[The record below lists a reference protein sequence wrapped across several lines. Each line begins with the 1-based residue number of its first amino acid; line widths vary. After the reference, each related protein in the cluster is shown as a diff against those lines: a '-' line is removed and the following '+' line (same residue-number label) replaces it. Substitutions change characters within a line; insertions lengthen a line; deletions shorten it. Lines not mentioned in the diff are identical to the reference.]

1 MIGIV
6 DTITLAVA
14 KLKTRRIMMFI
25 TVLVAGLMFS
35 VLFAAALIIS
45 GALDSFARF
54 DQASDQSFLV
64 KTYPADLFEQKIL
77 GSIDEKDK
85 QARIEANQYYLQYL
99 EEQKV
104 LAKQHK
110 IDFDEK
116 SIKPP
121 IKKYQFGD
129 HAEYVYDNESPV
141 VERILAEKQKQFIAK
156 ADNNLQGLKKRA
168 AAFHPVNFYE
178 TSDYKRNSISG
189 LKFIKDS
196 KEDLLNR
203 DIKEIERS
211 SGWGEA
217 SVRLSQY
224 RLEEDVAMKN
234 LILPMNDLRRQ
245 NNQAIPVV
253 ITAKEAQAL
262 FGDKLGIQP
271 APSDQKQ
278 LIKWIEET
286 QTKVNGQTYQVC
298 YRNSAEERLLEEVI
312 EQQVV
317 KDKKSTESSQDQP
330 KIIYNLPATACGRVT
345 IKQDNRTKED
355 KKRDEAQ
362 IAIAKQKGNYQEPWS
377 EIITF
382 QVVGIFPPIKHETRG
397 NNDVADIARDLLTNQ
412 IDQGA
417 IIPLSLYRQLPNKL
431 KLDQMFFPPATSDNL
446 ASSGKLLDD
455 AGFRPIVVEFASYQN
470 AIDFM
475 DFVNGEAALKYAQ
488 QPRGILGWVLGDV
501 KDYYRNRPTDKSKYK
516 FYASPFGRN
525 FATLQSIK
533 HQSRNFVIM
542 VIAIISLIAAIILSL
557 TMARVMSDSRHETA
571 IFRAVGAR
579 RGDIAKI
586 YLSYSLIIA
595 MLVIIVSLLFGAI
608 ISLVLHKIYSENLTI
623 LTKLSY
629 GLFNQNLD
637 FKLFGLNP
645 IWLGVLSL
653 AIVVMSLVAVIP
665 PMLRNVVRN
674 PIKDIKDQ

>member
-6 DTITLAVA
+6 DTLTLAVA

-25 TVLVAGLMFS
+25 TVVVAGLMFS

-54 DQASDQSFLV
+54 DKASNQSFLV
-64 KTYPADLFEQKIL
+64 KTYPAGLFEQKIL
-77 GSIDEKDK
+77 RSIDENDK
-85 QARIEANQYYLQYL
+85 QAIAEANQHYLRYI
-99 EEQKV
+99 EEQKS

-110 IDFDEK
+110 LDFDEK

-129 HAEYVYDNESPV
+129 HAEYVYDDESPV
-141 VERILAEKQKQFIAK
+141 VERILAEKQKKFIAK

-168 AAFHPVNFYE
+168 APFHPVNFYE
-178 TSDYKRNSISG
+178 TSDYRRNGVAG
-189 LKFIKDS
+189 LKFIKDN

-203 DIKEIERS
+203 DIKEIQRS

-245 NNQAIPVV
+245 NNRAVPVV

-262 FGDKLGIQP
+262 FGKKLDIST
-271 APSDQKQ
+271 APTDQKQ
-278 LIKWIEET
+278 LIEWIQQI

-298 YRNSAEERLLEEVI
+298 YRNSTEEKLLEEAV

-317 KDKKSTESSQDQP
+317 KDGEVGKVNQHQP
-330 KIIYNLPATACGRVT
+330 KIIYNLPTQPCGRVT
-345 IKQDNRTKED
+345 VKQDNRTKED

-362 IAIAKQKGNYQEPWS
+362 IALAKQQGDYQEPLS

-382 QVVGIFPPIKHETRG
+382 QVVGIFPPIKQETRG
-397 NNDVADIARDLLTNQ
+397 NDDITDLARDLLTNQ

-417 IIPLSLYRQLPNKL
+417 VIPLALYRQLPNKSE
-431 KLDQMFFPPATSDNL
+431 LDRIFFPPVVHNNL

-455 AGFRPIVVEFASYQN
+455 AGFRPIVVEFTNYQN
-470 AIDFM
+470 TIDFM
-475 DFVNGEAALKYAQ
+475 DFVNGEEFLKHAH
-488 QPRGILGWVLGDV
+488 QPRGILGWVFGDV
-501 KDYYRNRPTDKSKYK
+501 KDYYRNRLTDKSEYK
-516 FYASPFGRN
+516 FHASPFGRN

-533 HQSRNFVIM
+533 HQSRNFIVM

-595 MLVIIVSLLFGAI
+595 VRVIIVSLVFGSI
-608 ISLVLHKIYSENLTI
+608 ISLVLHKIYSENLTT

-629 GLFNQNLD
+629 GLFNQNLN
-637 FKLFGLNP
+637 FNLFGLNP
-645 IWLGVLSL
+645 IWIGVLSL